1 LRATLPRFRYDQLMG
16 IAWKVL
22 LPAVLLNIML
32 TALTRLRG
40 NDQITSNQLIGVV
53 AAVVGVLVLIWGLNE
68 LSNRWADAE
77 SA

>member
-1 LRATLPRFRYDQLMG
+1 
-16 IAWKVL
+16 
-22 LPAVLLNIML
+22 ML

-40 NDQITSNQLIGVV
+40 NGQISSGQLV
-53 AAVVGVLVLIWGLNE
+53 AVIAVTVGILVLIWGLNQ

>member
-1 LRATLPRFRYDQLMG
+1 MG

-40 NDQITSNQLIGVV
+40 NDQISTNQLIGVV
-53 AAVVGVLVLIWGLNE
+53 ASVVGVLALIWVLNV

-77 SA
+77 GA